1 LESSQKQ
8 IIVITLFL
16 IIGVS
21 TSIAYFNW
29 QISEDQ
35 KKLIINHKQN
45 RVSILQTSIHERF
58 SSHIEIIEETLLH
71 STHTK
76 FSQIDKINPELNGVP
91 EFVEVDQRQELRNL
105 LQNNPRFESIG
116 LFLPNGDIYLA
127 EPFSSQLNLLQKNYA
142 FRDWYDG
149 AINTIGVYVSEPY
162 ETHYTNEKTI
172 ALSMAIR
179 DGENIVGIFHTTLQ
193 LDFLRKL
200 IDVQI
205 QEPETMWY
213 FVDENGKIGMA
224 RGDQSEYDEEFF
236 SKLIHS
242 LDSDGGYFQEEFFGK
257 EQLVVYDTSRL
268 GTKDWFLFLIQPSKQ
283 AFTPI
288 VASQYL
294 TQSLLMVSIVVI
306 SGFGYIVFWQ
316 NTKNITI
323 RKQLEKSNQKL
334 SLMLEKSHEVDR
346 EKEEF
351 SAMITHELK
360 TPLVPIL
367 GHVKMLSKKDMIGN
381 LNEEQLGSV
390 QVIERNAKRLEKL
403 INDIMDARK
412 LDIDKM
418 KFDIDN
424 VVLDEFLA
432 NLKSNYQEIL
442 NKKDIEF
449 VLDNQTQGI
458 ILNTDADRVRQVF
471 GNLISN
477 SIKFVPSEKG
487 KIIVGATIKDDFV
500 QFHVKDNGIGIS
512 KDKQSHLFQKF
523 YQIDTTH
530 TRKIQGTGLGL
541 VICKGIIEKIGGKI
555 WVESDGKNG
564 STFFFTLPIK
574 RA

>member
-1 LESSQKQ
+1 MDNSQKQ

-45 RVSILQTSIHERF
+45 RVNILQASIHERF

-71 STHTK
+71 SIHTK
-76 FSQIDKINPELNGVP
+76 FSETDKINPELNGVP
-91 EFVEVDQRQELRNL
+91 EFVEIDQRQELRNL
-105 LQNNPRFESIG
+105 LESNPRFESIG

-127 EPFSSQLNLLQKNYA
+127 EPFLSQLNLPQKNYA
-142 FRDWYDG
+142 FRDWYVG
-149 AINTIGVYVSEPY
+149 AINTAGVYVSEPY
-162 ETHYTNEKTI
+162 ETQYTNEKTI
-172 ALSMAIR
+172 ALSAAIR

-205 QEPETMWY
+205 QELETTWY

-224 RGDQSEYDEEFF
+224 RGDQTEYDEAFF

-242 LDSDGGYFQEEFFGK
+242 LDSDGGYLQEEFFGK
-257 EQLVVYDTSRL
+257 EQLVVYEVSEL

-288 VASQYL
+288 VAAQYL
-294 TQSLLMVSIVVI
+294 TQSLLIVSIVVI

-381 LNEEQLGSV
+381 LNEEQLDSV

-418 KFDIDN
+418 KFDIDD

-432 NLKSNYQEIL
+432 NLKSNYQEVL

-449 VLDNQTQGI
+449 VLDNQVKGMT
-458 ILNTDADRVRQVF
+458 LNIDADRIRQVF

-477 SIKFVPSEKG
+477 AIKFVPSENG
-487 KIIVGATIKDDFV
+487 KITVGATKKEDFI
-500 QFHVKDNGIGIS
+500 QFYVKDNGIGIS

-541 VICKGIIEKIGGKI
+541 VICKGIIEKLGGSI